1 MFYCCFFSMG
11 REGYLG
17 WGGIGCKWK
26 WGRDMILYSYN
37 VQISSPFTF
46 KYLNIHLNIYIHV
59 LWRTIIFVFVSRK
72 CIFKRSLNLL
82 VFITINKG
90 KTFNR
95 MHSTCMSTYHIFIL
109 SRISRHCSHPGFFLY
124 TITMSK
130 SFHFCITML
139 LWHSWDPIVNYR
151 DCYYFLMHFI
161 SNLRIQGS

>member
-109 SRISRHCSHPGFFLY
+109 SRISRHCSHPGFF
-124 TITMSK
+124 
-130 SFHFCITML
+130 FCTQL
-139 LWHSWDPIVNYR
+139 QWVSR
-151 DCYYFLMHFI
+151 FI
-161 SNLRIQGS
+161 FA